1 MPASTLFRVPFNT
14 KEQVNSSIRSR
25 TEDSLDRY
33 IFSPRREIDDRL
45 RELAREWDVERT
57 LEMNAALLSL
67 AGLGLGIRI
76 SRKWLALPL
85 VVASFLLQHALQGWC
100 PPVTV
105 LRRLGFRTATEI
117 NAERCA
123 LKLLRGDFRD
133 ISRRLPRADELL
145 SAALD

>member
-14 KEQVNSSIRSR
+14 KDEVNSSIRSR

-45 RELAREWDVERT
+45 RELSREWDVERT
-57 LEMNAALLSL
+57 LETNAALLSL
-67 AGLGLGIRI
+67 AGLGLGIKI
-76 SRKWLALPL
+76 DRKWLALPL